1 MTDKKKSVIIAA
13 MLPIIFLIG
22 GFFLF
27 KSIAKDAAR
36 PYLVVGV
43 SPDYPQFEFTK
54 NHRLVGF
61 DVDLIKRVVHNI
73 GYNIRIEQ
81 MSFSSLIPSLESG
94 EVDMIISSLSETPKR
109 SRHIKFSDPY
119 FTTAFSV
126 ITKEEF
132 GVGSLEGLP
141 KNTRVGVQT
150 DSTMEDF
157 INQFKEANQ
166 SSMEIVAADSN
177 LVLIE
182 KLELGEIDAVIV
194 ENPQAKS
201 FTKDAKKLTYF
212 DIKEDVVGHVKQSY
226 AIGMRKDSDL
236 VDDVNRELINLNDK
250 GEIPKLIKAWRLK

>member
-1 MTDKKKSVIIAA
+1 MTDKTKSVIIAA

-43 SPDYPQFEFTK
+43 SPDYPQFEFIK

-61 DVDLIKRVVHNI
+61 DIDLIKRVVHNI
-73 GYNIRIEQ
+73 GYNIKIEQ

-94 EVDMIISSLSETPKR
+94 EVDMIISSLSETEKR
-109 SRHIKFSDPY
+109 AQHIKFSDPY
-119 FTTAFSV
+119 FTTQFSV
-126 ITKEEF
+126 ITKKEF
-132 GVGSLEGLP
+132 DVSSLEGLP
-141 KNTRVGVQT
+141 NNTRIGAQNN
-150 DSTMEDF
+150 STMKDF
-157 INQFKEANQ
+157 ISKFKEASQN
-166 SSMEIVAADSN
+166 SIEIVADDSN

-182 KLELGEIDAVIV
+182 KLELGEIDAVVV
-194 ENPQAKS
+194 EKPQAKS
-201 FTKDAKKLTYF
+201 FTTDAEKLTYF
-212 DIKEDVVGHVKQSY
+212 DIKEDMLGKTTQSY